1 MTGNEISQAARRSRL
16 TTAPNPGERHD
27 AMVLLEATAGFMGA
41 ERPVTVTLLY
51 VPDRLVLPPG
61 QFSAYLEALD
71 GCAWPT
77 PEAAA
82 AAVLADV
89 NNELIPRWVQVRLA
103 AAAGRGDGRGGGLGA
118 AERHSVILEDRQPG
132 WDNPDLL
139 GRLAPI

>member
-1 MTGNEISQAARRSRL
+1 MTGNDISLADRRSRL
-16 TTAPNPGERHD
+16 TTAPNPGGRHD
-27 AMVLLEATAGFMGA
+27 YLVSIEATAWFMGA

-51 VPDRLVLPPG
+51 IPDRLVLPPG
-61 QFSAYLEALD
+61 KFSAYLEALD

-103 AAAGRGDGRGGGLGA
+103 AAGPGG
-118 AERHSVILEDRQPG
+118 AERHGVILEDRQPG

-139 GRLAPI
+139 GRLAPA

>member
-1 MTGNEISQAARRSRL
+1 MTANDVSLAARRSRL
-16 TTAPNPGERHD
+16 ATAPNPAERHD
-27 AMVLLEATAGFMGA
+27 TMVSLEATAWFMGA
-41 ERPVTVTLLY
+41 GRPVTVTLLY
-51 VPDRLVLPPG
+51 IPDRLVLPPG
-61 QFSAYLEALD
+61 TFSAYLEALD

-103 AAAGRGDGRGGGLGA
+103 AAAGRGG
-118 AERHSVILEDRQPG
+118 AERHGVILEDRQPG

-139 GRLAPI
+139 GRLAPA

>member
-1 MTGNEISQAARRSRL
+1 MTGNDISLADRRSRL
-16 TTAPNPGERHD
+16 TTAPNPGGRHD
-27 AMVLLEATAGFMGA
+27 YMVSIEATAWFMGA

-51 VPDRLVLPPG
+51 IPDRLVLPPG
-61 QFSAYLEALD
+61 KFSAYLEALD

-89 NNELIPRWVQVRLA
+89 NNELIPRWVQVRLD
-103 AAAGRGDGRGGGLGA
+103 AAAGRGNGPGG
-118 AERHSVILEDRQPG
+118 AERHGVILEDRQPG

-139 GRLAPI
+139 GRLTLA